1 MEINKKELR
10 KLSRKF
16 RSLGSDV
23 INADYREQIDLLKEF
38 IDYVDKTS
46 EKAKKEGLNPNICLK
61 TLYNYIHGEI
71 FIELTQKHLPYKK
84 SYKKS
89 YRKKMKKTIRKIG
102 VRQIKR
108 IQDWMN
114 SMPRKM
120 FNGKSAD
127 EIYTQMR
134 LNSQNS

>member
-1 MEINKKELR
+1 MDIKAIEEMGAECFYAHSYCSHERGSNENNNKLVR
-10 KLSRKF
+10 R
-16 RSLGSDV
+16 
-23 INADYREQIDLLKEF
+23 F
-38 IDYVDKTS
+38 I
-46 EKAKKEGLNPNICLK
+46 KKGMDI
-61 TLYNYIHGEI
+61 G
-71 FIELTQKHLPYKK
+71 Q
-84 SYKKS
+84 
-89 YRKKMKKTIRKIG
+89 IG

-127 EIYTQMR
+127 EVYTQMR